1 MFQLV
6 WTIWTSWKTKV
17 DDSNVG
23 KLKAYPADFTKLSD
37 EVDNEVVKNNFLTT
51 MHTLELKN
59 LISQQKKILKKD

>member
-17 DDSNVG
+17 DGSNVG
-23 KLKAYPADFTKLSD
+23 KLKTYPADFTKLSD
-37 EVDNEVVKNNFLTT
+37 EADNEVVKNNFLTT